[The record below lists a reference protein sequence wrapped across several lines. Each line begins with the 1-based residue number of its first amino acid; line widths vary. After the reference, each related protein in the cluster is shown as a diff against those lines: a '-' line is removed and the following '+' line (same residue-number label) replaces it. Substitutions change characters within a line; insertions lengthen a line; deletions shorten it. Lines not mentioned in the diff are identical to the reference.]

1 MHLHRSGRL
10 TGSTSGS
17 PALSQPPPGEGAG
30 SFRVGDVPRW
40 LSQQLSRTVEAALD
54 RVFDEPLDVPTAEA
68 ALAQIESRSESGF
81 PPALSGAAEW
91 AALKAAR
98 GAMAGRLGRR
108 VAGKAGSK
116 IVGRAAL
123 PLAVALDVG
132 LAARNGVQELQVLAS
147 YLIARLRQAGLPV
160 DRDLVR
166 RVTTGVYLRPYA
178 EVDLRRP
185 APQLAA
191 AVARRWATGAVPC
204 LRRRAKHHA
213 RRRIRAIEQLDL
225 RRLQPVRR
233 T

>member
-1 MHLHRSGRL
+1 
-10 TGSTSGS
+10 
-17 PALSQPPPGEGAG
+17 
-30 SFRVGDVPRW
+30 
-40 LSQQLSRTVEAALD
+40 
-54 RVFDEPLDVPTAEA
+54 
-68 ALAQIESRSESGF
+68 
-81 PPALSGAAEW
+81 
-91 AALKAAR
+91 
-98 GAMAGRLGRR
+98 LGRR

-166 RVTTGVYLRPYA
+166 RVTTGVYLRPHA
-178 EVDLRRP
+178 EVDLQRP

-191 AVARRWATGAVPC
+191 AVARRWTTGAVPG

-225 RRLQPVRR
+225 RELQPVRR